1 MNDIT
6 YDEPVAEAPAG
17 GPGDAS
23 YYYGEGF
30 WMALF
35 QGQIPK
41 QNFYLLIASLM
52 CVFGTLLP
60 WYPVPETTNG
70 VIAGEV
76 LKGVDYMSG
85 AVICFFALMASGVM
99 IYNIRARALLFWPIL
114 LMLVDNLFILALH
127 FLRTGKG
134 FITPF
139 TKDGEFVLKDAA
151 WEAYRSQGIGI
162 YFVTFATLFV
172 LLQILLSVFMAAGK
186 DKDKP
191 KPAAGGGGG
200 GAARRRR

>member
-6 YDEPVAEAPAG
+6 YEEPLAEAPAAG
-17 GPGDAS
+17 AGDAS

-60 WYPVPETTNG
+60 WYPVPESPNG

-85 AVICFFALMASGVM
+85 AVICFFALIASGVM
-99 IYNIRARALLFWPIL
+99 LYNIRARALLFWPIL

-127 FLRTGKG
+127 FIRTGSG
-134 FITPF
+134 FIAPF
-139 TKDGEFVLKDAA
+139 MTEGDEKFVLKDAA
-151 WEAYRSQGIGI
+151 WEAYRSQGIGV

-191 KPAAGGGGG
+191 KPAPAG